1 MKFFNS
7 LLDHYEKNR
16 RWAVL
21 SLALI
26 MLAFYFIPF
35 ELIYFQNG
43 LFAQFIVYSNA
54 LRNMGIS
61 GVYACWLTY
70 SDFITP
76 IFALLLFV
84 FSVASVIL
92 ALKFPK
98 IITGSLAFFVY
109 VLYRELRGLGAVTD
123 NMASELVAKQVAYSV
138 FLLLFTLAIIILI
151 ALILIAYC
159 VHDKNRTECPIP
171 PREHKPSKAER
182 IAELEARVR
191 ELENRE
197 PENRD

>member
-7 LLDHYEKNR
+7 LLDRYERNR
-16 RWAVL
+16 RWVVL

-54 LRNMGIS
+54 LSHLGIS

-76 IFALLLFV
+76 VFALILFV
-84 FSVASVIL
+84 FSVAGVIL

-98 IITGSLAFFVY
+98 IITGSLAFLVY
-109 VLYRELRGLGAVTD
+109 VLYRELQGLGAVTD
-123 NMASELVAKQVAYSV
+123 NMASDVVAKQVTYSV
-138 FLLLFTLAIIILI
+138 FLLLFTLAIIVFI

-159 VHDKNRTECPIP
+159 VHNNRAECPVP
-171 PREHKPSKAER
+171 PREHKPTKAER

-197 PENRD
+197 PQNRD

>member
-1 MKFFNS
+1 M
-7 LLDHYEKNR
+7 
-16 RWAVL
+16 
-21 SLALI
+21 
-26 MLAFYFIPF
+26 
-35 ELIYFQNG
+35 
-43 LFAQFIVYSNA
+43 FAQFIVYSNA
-54 LRNMGIS
+54 LRHLGIS

-76 IFALLLFV
+76 VFALILFV
-84 FSVASVIL
+84 FSVAGVIL

-109 VLYRELRGLGAVTD
+109 VLYRELRGLGVITD
-123 NMASELVAKQVAYSV
+123 NMASDIVAKQVTYSV
-138 FLLLFTLAIIILI
+138 FLLLFTLAIIVFI

-159 VHDKNRTECPIP
+159 VHNNRAECPVP
-171 PREHKPSKAER
+171 PREHKPTKAER

>member
-7 LLDHYEKNR
+7 LLDRYERNR
-16 RWAVL
+16 RWVVL
-21 SLALI
+21 PLALI
-26 MLAFYFIPF
+26 MLALYFIPF

-43 LFAQFIVYSNA
+43 LFTQFIVYSNA
-54 LRNMGIS
+54 LSHLGLS
-61 GVYACWLTY
+61 GVYAYWLTY
-70 SDFITP
+70 SYFITP
-76 IFALLLFV
+76 VFALILFV
-84 FSVASVIL
+84 FSVAGVIL

-98 IITGSLAFFVY
+98 IITGSLAFLVY
-109 VLYRELRGLGAVTD
+109 VLYRELQGLGAVTD
-123 NMASELVAKQVAYSV
+123 NMASDIVAKQVTYSV
-138 FLLLFTLAIIILI
+138 FLLLFTLAIIVFI

-159 VHDKNRTECPIP
+159 VHNNRAECPVP
-171 PREHKPSKAER
+171 PREHKPTNEER

>member
-1 MKFFNS
+1 MEFFNS

-16 RWAVL
+16 RLAVL

-54 LRNMGIS
+54 LSNMGIS

-84 FSVASVIL
+84 FSVTGVIL

-98 IITGSLAFFVY
+98 IITGSLAFLVY
-109 VLYRELRGLGAVTD
+109 VLYRELQGLGAVTD
-123 NMASELVAKQVAYSV
+123 NMASDIVAKQVTYSV
-138 FLLLFTLAIIILI
+138 FLLLFTLAIIVFI

-159 VHDKNRTECPIP
+159 VHSNRAECPVP
-171 PREHKPSKAER
+171 PREHKPTNAER

-191 ELENRE
+191 ELENR
-197 PENRD
+197 D